1 MIFKIQQ
8 RKRNSDNKYGFK
20 LERKTRCSTHKPM
33 QKNIDSEKFHRGEQ
47 SQKWHYKNIISTFV
61 LAAAVQQHAAYCK
74 ARAKEWVRARWITRG
89 RKRRL
94 AACLSSR
101 DRIYYKH
108 LCPRTK
114 NTKNTGL
121 FPHAV
126 NGTGDHKA
134 GESRR
139 QRPRRVRGSDCG
151 TREHDTR
158 HLSST
163 VRLAE
168 LGGTSCASKARI
180 TELKPIFTKSHDCNN
195 S

>member
-1 MIFKIQQ
+1 MNFKIQQ
-8 RKRNSDNKYGFK
+8 RKRNSVNKYGFK

-33 QKNIDSEKFHRGEQ
+33 QENIDSGKSVWGSIAKSGITKTL
-47 SQKWHYKNIISTFV
+47 SQLSFSRQ
-61 LAAAVQQHAAYCK
+61 LQQHAAYCK
-74 ARAKEWVRARWITRG
+74 ARAKEWVHARWITRG

-163 VRLAE
+163 VRLAG
-168 LGGTSCASKARI
+168 LGGTSSASEARI
-180 TELKPIFTKSHDCNN
+180 TQLNPIFTKSHDCNN

>member
-8 RKRNSDNKYGFK
+8 RKRNSDNKYGFN
-20 LERKTRCSTHKPM
+20 LERTWRYSTHNHM
-33 QKNIDSEKFHRGEQ
+33 QKNMDSGKSIEGSIVKSGITETL
-47 SQKWHYKNIISTFV
+47 SQVSFSRQ
-61 LAAAVQQHAAYCK
+61 LQQHAAYCCK
-74 ARAKEWVRARWITRG
+74 GRAKEWVDARWITRG

-94 AACLSSR
+94 AAC
-101 DRIYYKH
+101 RIYYKH

-139 QRPRRVRGSDCG
+139 QRSRRVRAEAR
-151 TREHDTR
+151 TVEPE
-158 HLSST
+158 ST
-163 VRLAE
+163 TPVICLLRSVWQDWEALHVRVTPE
-168 LGGTSCASKARI
+168 
-180 TELKPIFTKSHDCNN
+180 
-195 S
+195 